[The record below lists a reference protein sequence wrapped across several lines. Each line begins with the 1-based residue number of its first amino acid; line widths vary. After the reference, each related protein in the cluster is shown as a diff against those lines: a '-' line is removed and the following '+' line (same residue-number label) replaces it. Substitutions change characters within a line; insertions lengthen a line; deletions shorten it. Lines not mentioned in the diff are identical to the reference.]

1 MTSQSN
7 KEIIVIFAPGTF
19 GHTVRWM
26 FDRFTKGSNFK
37 DMLSPWDNDRRAH
50 GFSRKQYLKK
60 FQRRHPVDDRTCSM
74 NSDSDKVVVTFDPK
88 DLLFVER
95 CGFYRNP
102 GYENNEKRYENIISL
117 ADATFVKESFG
128 NAPLS
133 KSVAK
138 ELLKIQFHD
147 MRKHLWWNSI
157 LQSMSDK
164 NNHNFNMYSLWNF
177 SSLKNELEKVSEKY
191 NLDFVIDDK
200 VIHNIV
206 NEIKNSYPVI
216 TKDRAQQVLESINS
230 QNNMDCNALDI
241 VEQAFIEVELEK
253 THDSVIFPYGTN
265 WFNDTNQ
272 IREFLNTYPTYLKH
286 MNPRLPWYNN
296 IKNPYHL
303 TGKIDE

>member
-7 KEIIVIFAPGTF
+7 KEILVIFAPGTF

-26 FDRFTKGSNFK
+26 FDRFTKGSSFK

-50 GFSRKQYLKK
+50 GFSRRQYLKK
-60 FQRRHPVDDRTCSM
+60 FQRRHPVDDQTCSM
-74 NSDSDKVVVTFDPK
+74 NSGSDKVVVTFDPN

-102 GYENNEKRYENIISL
+102 GYENDKKRYENIIGL
-117 ADATFVKESFG
+117 ADTTFVNESFG
-128 NAPLS
+128 NVPSS

-147 MRKHLWWNSI
+147 MGKHLWWNSI

-206 NEIKNSYPVI
+206 NEIKNSYPII

-230 QNNMDCNALDI
+230 RKNMDCDALDI

-253 THDSVIFPYGTN
+253 SHDSVIFPYGTN

-272 IREFLNTYPTYLKH
+272 IREFLTTYPTYLKH